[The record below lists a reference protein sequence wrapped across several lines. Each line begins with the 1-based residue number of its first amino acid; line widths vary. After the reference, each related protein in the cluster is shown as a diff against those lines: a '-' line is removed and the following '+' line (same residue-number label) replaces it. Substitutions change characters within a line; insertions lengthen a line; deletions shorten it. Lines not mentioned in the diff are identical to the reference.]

1 MTLHDHNTLPYIMLC
16 FPGQAVYKWMKT
28 DTHYQQ
34 QNDSFTSVEFSDVQ
48 NVHKFTG
55 RVTRSPDFK
64 VMPLLNV

>member
-1 MTLHDHNTLPYIMLC
+1 
-16 FPGQAVYKWMKT
+16 MKT

-55 RVTRSPDFK
+55 RVTRNPDFK